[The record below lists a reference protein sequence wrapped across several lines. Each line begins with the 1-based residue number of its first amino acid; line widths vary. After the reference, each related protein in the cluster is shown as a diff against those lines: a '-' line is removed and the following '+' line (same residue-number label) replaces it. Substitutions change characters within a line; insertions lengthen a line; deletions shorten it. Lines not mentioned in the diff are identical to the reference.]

1 MIPALKALSA
11 LLCYPDAELMAA
23 LPEVRAA
30 IRRDPAFSRSAQ
42 SALDALCADLAA
54 CDLLDAQ
61 ANYVDLF
68 DRTRSLS
75 LHLFEHVYGEGRD
88 RGGALVDLKAVYET
102 VGFEAP
108 ADELP
113 DFLPMFAE
121 FCATRT
127 PDEARKLLAEPA
139 HVIEALAGRLRK
151 RGSPYAAALDAL
163 AEYAGA
169 EISQEAELLTPT
181 QEPRD
186 FAGLD
191 AAWEE
196 TAVSFGPG
204 AATNE
209 CGGDALT
216 ARLRHAR
223 RAVPTDLNPS
233 RAGAPA

>member
-1 MIPALKALSA
+1 M
-11 LLCYPDAELMAA
+11 
-23 LPEVRAA
+23 
-30 IRRDPAFSRSAQ
+30 
-42 SALDALCADLAA
+42 
-54 CDLLDAQ
+54 
-61 ANYVDLF
+61 
-68 DRTRSLS
+68 
-75 LHLFEHVYGEGRD
+75 
-88 RGGALVDLKAVYET
+88 
-102 VGFEAP
+102 
-108 ADELP
+108 
-113 DFLPMFAE
+113 
-121 FCATRT
+121 
-127 PDEARKLLAEPA
+127 
-139 HVIEALAGRLRK
+139 IEALAGRLRK

-186 FAGLD
+186 FAALD

-223 RAVPTDLNPS
+223 RAVATDLNPS